1 MRIATGETP
10 VNPRRKTKKKKT
22 VKKIATK
29 QTSRMTSYK
38 GKTSKAA
45 MVRRMIFDAQA
56 KRDTEYGKLIVAR
69 IQDIVIEQVIDQIG
83 FKRGLAKS
91 YVLNNWNKV
100 WKYV

>member
-1 MRIATGETP
+1 
-10 VNPRRKTKKKKT
+10 
-22 VKKIATK
+22 
-29 QTSRMTSYK
+29 
-38 GKTSKAA
+38 
-45 MVRRMIFDAQA
+45 MIFDAQA